1 MNTYKNKKPLAIL
14 MAVYN
19 GEPYI
24 CEQIDSIIA
33 QTNQDW
39 TLYIR
44 DDASTDTTVQ
54 IIKEYIVR
62 YAGKVV
68 LIDEGGENLGCRGN
82 FFRLLE
88 AVDSE
93 YYMFSDA
100 DDVWYPETIERC
112 YSEICK
118 LNDGICNRPIV
129 VHTNWS
135 VTDVALNILI
145 KDFWKETKFCPE
157 KFYSYNLIAIANP
170 VGGSQMTFNHYLK
183 TLLFPLA
190 DNTLMHD
197 RWIPMVAAANHGV
210 FKPIKE
216 PLRLYRMHGNNV
228 YGIKLEKTKGVFK
241 RIHDFIYLNKFVADK
256 LRVAGYGGGMKYA
269 FYKIIYTL
277 KSRL

>member
-54 IIKEYIVR
+54 TIKEYIVR

-93 YYMFSDA
+93 YYMFTDA
-100 DDVWYPETIERC
+100 DDVWDFTTVEKCMGEMR
-112 YSEICK
+112 K
-118 LNDGICNRPIV
+118 LDKGQKRPVI
-129 VHTNWS
+129 VHTNRVITDS
-135 VTDVALNILI
+135 NLNVTIGN
-145 KDFWKETKFCPE
+145 FWKHMGFVPE

-183 TLLFPLA
+183 SLLFPLA
-190 DNTLMHD
+190 NNTLLHD
-197 RWIPMVAAANHGV
+197 RWIPMVAASNNGI
-210 FKPIKE
+210 FFPIYE
-216 PLRLYRMHGNNV
+216 PLIKYRMHRNNY
-228 YGIKLEKTKGVFK
+228 YGIKTHRGGVN
-241 RIHDFIYLNKFVADK
+241 RIKQIIGNNLLIVDK
-256 LRVAGYGGGMKYA
+256 LKSAGYGGLAKYLW
-269 FYKIIYTL
+269 FKIVYTL
-277 KSRL
+277 KRCL